1 MPKKNDLLQMT
12 VAESKQ
18 RDIGKKRARIGPD
31 AMDYLNVSP
40 GDIIR
45 IIGKRVTCAIVWPA
59 DEDEKYPDTIRVD
72 GQTRKNLGVSLND
85 IVEIEKTDGLGGI
98 PFGGS
103 VADHFCEFFSFTG
116 ISDRRKP
123 GQSFCPVGG
132 KDHHCP
138 DYDFHHSQC
147 RNRSLRCFDD
157 GVGSLCLGMDG
168 GVGNFHQHCDWSLSD
183 YRFPGRCVQRLQDH
197 GGQITVPGGD
207 PGDADRFSGTGKG
220 PD

>member
-85 IVEIEKTDGLGGI
+85 IVEIEKTD
-98 PFGGS
+98 
-103 VADHFCEFFSFTG
+103 VKQAKT
-116 ISDRRKP
+116 
-123 GQSFCPVGG
+123 
-132 KDHHCP
+132 
-138 DYDFHHSQC
+138 
-147 RNRSLRCFDD
+147 
-157 GVGSLCLGMDG
+157 
-168 GVGNFHQHCDWSLSD
+168 
-183 YRFPGRCVQRLQDH
+183 
-197 GGQITVPGGD
+197 
-207 PGDADRFSGTGKG
+207 
-220 PD
+220 